1 MCGRYASARRRI
13 ELLEEFGVQ
22 YDEVGEAGELRP
34 DYNVAPTK
42 KVYAVMT
49 RRPPGLAGPTVSDSS
64 RNGSG
69 GAGAGHD
76 GIAGD
81 GAEAAA
87 VDAAAVDAAA
97 AGPEPVR
104 QLRTV
109 RWGLVPSW
117 AKDPAIGSRMI
128 NARAETVAS
137 KPAYRRAF
145 TKRRCLLPAD
155 GYFEWYKP
163 GEDAKAAKQP
173 YFIHRADGAPLA
185 FAGLYEFWRD
195 QTQPDDH
202 PDAWLVTA
210 TIITTSAPDE
220 LGIIHERMPMVI
232 GPGQWA
238 EWLDPDLQDAAQLAH
253 LLAPAVSSGLIT
265 TPVSTK
271 VNSVR
276 NNGPEL
282 IEAVPVGPGG
292 AAAGGAATSP
302 AGEPPVRGGGL
313 GDGPATTLF

>member
-1 MCGRYASARRRI
+1 MQA
-13 ELLEEFGVQ
+13 
-22 YDEVGEAGELRP
+22 DEDGEELRP

-42 KVYAVMT
+42 KIYAVMT
-49 RRPPGLAGPTVSDSS
+49 RRAPGLAGAGEGGSPEG
-64 RNGSG
+64 NG
-69 GAGAGHD
+69 AE
-76 GIAGD
+76 GD
-81 GAEAAA
+81 GEAAA
-87 VDAAAVDAAA
+87 SDPA
-97 AGPEPVR
+97 PVR

-145 TKRRCLLPAD
+145 TKRRCLIPAD
-155 GYFEWYKP
+155 GYYEWYKP

-195 QTQPDDH
+195 QSQPDDH

-220 LGIIHERMPMVI
+220 LGVIHERMPMVI

-238 EWLDPDLQDAAQLAH
+238 EWLDPDLQDPAQLAH

-265 TPVSTK
+265 TRVSTK

-282 IEAVPVGPGG
+282 IEPARDD
-292 AAAGGAATSP
+292 AADGS
-302 AGEPPVRGGGL
+302 AGEPPAREGGPGES
-313 GDGPATTLF
+313 PATTLF

>member
-22 YDEVGEAGELRP
+22 ADEDGEELRP

-42 KVYAVMT
+42 KIYAVMT
-49 RRPPGLAGPTVSDSS
+49 RRPPGLAGAGEGGSTESS
-64 RNGSG
+64 STEGSSTEGNGSG
-69 GAGAGHD
+69 GNGEGAASD
-76 GIAGD
+76 LA
-81 GAEAAA
+81 
-87 VDAAAVDAAA
+87 
-97 AGPEPVR
+97 PVR

-155 GYFEWYKP
+155 GYYEWYRP

-173 YFIHRADGAPLA
+173 YFIHPADGAPLA

-195 QTQPDDH
+195 QAHPDDH

-220 LGIIHERMPMVI
+220 LGVIHERMPMVI
-232 GPGQWA
+232 PPGQWA
-238 EWLDPDLQDAAQLAH
+238 EWLDPDLQDQAQLAH
-253 LLAPAVSSGLIT
+253 LLAPAVSSGLVT
-265 TPVSTK
+265 TRVSTK

-282 IEAVPVGPGG
+282 IEPARDD
-292 AAAGGAATSP
+292 AANGST
-302 AGEPPVRGGGL
+302 GEPPAREGGPGES
-313 GDGPATTLF
+313 PATTLF

>member
-1 MCGRYASARRRI
+1 
-13 ELLEEFGVQ
+13 VQ
-22 YDEVGEAGELRP
+22 ADEAGEELRP

-42 KVYAVMT
+42 KIYAVMT
-49 RRPPGLAGPTVSDSS
+49 RRSPGLAADGGGSATKG
-64 RNGSG
+64 NGSG
-69 GAGAGHD
+69 GD
-76 GIAGD
+76 G
-81 GAEAAA
+81 ETAAKGEDLA
-87 VDAAAVDAAA
+87 
-97 AGPEPVR
+97 PVR

-117 AKDPAIGSRMI
+117 AKDPSIGSRMI

-145 TKRRCLLPAD
+145 TKRRCLIPAD
-155 GYFEWYKP
+155 GYYEWYKP

-195 QTQPDDH
+195 QAHPEDH

-220 LGIIHERMPMVI
+220 LGVIHERMPMVI
-232 GPGQWA
+232 GHGQWA

-282 IEAVPVGPGG
+282 IEPLRDE
-292 AAAGGAATSP
+292 AAADGS
-302 AGEPPVRGGGL
+302 AGEPPARGGGP
-313 GDGPATTLF
+313 GEDPATTLF

>member
-22 YDEVGEAGELRP
+22 ADEAGEELRP

-42 KVYAVMT
+42 KIYAVMT
-49 RRPPGLAGPTVSDSS
+49 RRPPGLAGAEGG
-64 RNGSG
+64 NGSG
-69 GAGAGHD
+69 GDGA
-76 GIAGD
+76 
-81 GAEAAA
+81 AEAAA
-87 VDAAAVDAAA
+87 RAAEDLA
-97 AGPEPVR
+97 PVR

-155 GYFEWYKP
+155 GYYEWYKP

-195 QTQPDDH
+195 QAHPDDH

-220 LGIIHERMPMVI
+220 LGVIHERMPMVI
-232 GPGQWA
+232 PPGQWA
-238 EWLDPDLQDAAQLAH
+238 EWLDPDLQDQAQLAH
-253 LLAPAVSSGLIT
+253 LLAPAVSSGLVT
-265 TPVSTK
+265 TRVSTK

-282 IEAVPVGPGG
+282 IEPARDD
-292 AAAGGAATSP
+292 AANGS
-302 AGEPPVRGGGL
+302 AGEPPAREGGPGES
-313 GDGPATTLF
+313 PATTLF

>member
-22 YDEVGEAGELRP
+22 ADEDGEELRP

-42 KVYAVMT
+42 KIYAVMT
-49 RRPPGLAGPTVSDSS
+49 RRPPGLAGAE
-64 RNGSG
+64 
-69 GAGAGHD
+69 GAG
-76 GIAGD
+76 GD
-81 GAEAAA
+81 GAAETAAKAAA
-87 VDAAAVDAAA
+87 DL
-97 AGPEPVR
+97 EPVR

-155 GYFEWYKP
+155 GYYEWYKP

-195 QTQPDDH
+195 QAHPDDH

-220 LGIIHERMPMVI
+220 LGVIHERMPMVI
-232 GPGQWA
+232 PSGQWS
-238 EWLDPDLQDAAQLAH
+238 EWLDPDLQDQAQLAH

-265 TPVSTK
+265 TRVSTK

-282 IEAVPVGPGG
+282 IEPARDD
-292 AAAGGAATSP
+292 AADGS
-302 AGEPPVRGGGL
+302 AGEPPAREGGPGES
-313 GDGPATTLF
+313 PATTLF

>member
-22 YDEVGEAGELRP
+22 ADEDGEELRP

-42 KVYAVMT
+42 KIYAVMT
-49 RRPPGLAGPTVSDSS
+49 RRPPGLAGGGEGGSAES
-64 RNGSG
+64 NG
-69 GAGAGHD
+69 
-76 GIAGD
+76 
-81 GAEAAA
+81 EAAA
-87 VDAAAVDAAA
+87 SD
-97 AGPEPVR
+97 PIPVR

-155 GYFEWYKP
+155 GYYEWYKP

-195 QTQPDDH
+195 QAQPDDH

-220 LGIIHERMPMVI
+220 LGVIHERMPMVI
-232 GPGQWA
+232 PRDQWS
-238 EWLDPDLQDAAQLAH
+238 EWLDPDLQDQAQLAH
-253 LLAPAVSSGLIT
+253 LLAPAVSSGLVT
-265 TPVSTK
+265 TRVSTK

-282 IEAVPVGPGG
+282 IEPARDD
-292 AAAGGAATSP
+292 AANGS
-302 AGEPPVRGGGL
+302 AGEPPAREGGPGES
-313 GDGPATTLF
+313 PATTLF

>member
-22 YDEVGEAGELRP
+22 ADEVGEAQELRP

-42 KVYAVMT
+42 KVYAVMS
-49 RRPPGLAGPTVSDSS
+49 RRPPGPAGGDEGRPEGSS
-64 RNGSG
+64 TGGNGS
-69 GAGAGHD
+69 
-76 GIAGD
+76 
-81 GAEAAA
+81 EAAA
-87 VDAAAVDAAA
+87 SDPA
-97 AGPEPVR
+97 PVR

-145 TKRRCLLPAD
+145 TKRRCLIPAD
-155 GYFEWYKP
+155 GYYEWYKP

-195 QTQPDDH
+195 QSQPDAY

-210 TIITTSAPDE
+210 TILTTSAPDE
-220 LGIIHERMPMVI
+220 LGVIHERMPMVI

-238 EWLDPDLQDAAQLAH
+238 EWLDPDLQDPAQLAH
-253 LLAPAVSSGLIT
+253 LLAPAG
-265 TPVSTK
+265 
-271 VNSVR
+271 R
-276 NNGPEL
+276 
-282 IEAVPVGPGG
+282 
-292 AAAGGAATSP
+292 
-302 AGEPPVRGGGL
+302 
-313 GDGPATTLF
+313 

>member
-22 YDEVGEAGELRP
+22 ADEDGEELRP

-42 KVYAVMT
+42 KIYAVMT
-49 RRPPGLAGPTVSDSS
+49 RRPPGLAGAEGG
-64 RNGSG
+64 NGSG
-69 GAGAGHD
+69 GDGA
-76 GIAGD
+76 
-81 GAEAAA
+81 AEAAA
-87 VDAAAVDAAA
+87 RAAEDL
-97 AGPEPVR
+97 EPVR

-155 GYFEWYKP
+155 GYYEWYKP

-195 QTQPDDH
+195 QAHPDDH

-220 LGIIHERMPMVI
+220 LGVIHERMPMVI
-232 GPGQWA
+232 PPGQWA
-238 EWLDPDLQDAAQLAH
+238 EWLDPDLQDQAQLAH
-253 LLAPAVSSGLIT
+253 LLAPAVSSGLVT
-265 TPVSTK
+265 TRVSTK

-282 IEAVPVGPGG
+282 IEPARDD
-292 AAAGGAATSP
+292 AANGS
-302 AGEPPVRGGGL
+302 AGEPPAREGGPGES
-313 GDGPATTLF
+313 PATTLF

>member
-13 ELLEEFGVQ
+13 ELLEEFDVQ
-22 YDEVGEAGELRP
+22 ADDEAGEELRP

-42 KVYAVMT
+42 KIYAVMT
-49 RRPPGLAGPTVSDSS
+49 RRPAGLAGAEGAD
-64 RNGSG
+64 GSG
-69 GAGAGHD
+69 GDGAAKA
-76 GIAGD
+76 AGD
-81 GAEAAA
+81 L
-87 VDAAAVDAAA
+87 
-97 AGPEPVR
+97 EPVR

-145 TKRRCLLPAD
+145 AKRRCLLPAD
-155 GYFEWYKP
+155 GYYEWYKP
-163 GEDAKAAKQP
+163 GEEKSAKRP

-195 QTQPDDH
+195 QSQPDDH

-220 LGIIHERMPMVI
+220 LGVIHERMPMVI

-238 EWLDPDLQDAAQLAH
+238 EWLDPDLQDPAQLAH

-265 TPVSTK
+265 TRVSTK

-282 IEAVPVGPGG
+282 IEPARDD
-292 AAAGGAATSP
+292 AADGS
-302 AGEPPVRGGGL
+302 AGEPPAREGGPGES
-313 GDGPATTLF
+313 PATTLF

>member
-1 MCGRYASARRRI
+1 MQA
-13 ELLEEFGVQ
+13 
-22 YDEVGEAGELRP
+22 DEDGEELRP

-42 KVYAVMT
+42 KIYAVMT
-49 RRPPGLAGPTVSDSS
+49 RRPPGLAGAGEG
-64 RNGSG
+64 NGSG
-69 GAGAGHD
+69 GSD
-76 GIAGD
+76 
-81 GAEAAA
+81 EAAPTGDLA
-87 VDAAAVDAAA
+87 
-97 AGPEPVR
+97 PVR

-155 GYFEWYKP
+155 GYYEWYRP

-195 QTQPDDH
+195 QAHPDDH

-220 LGIIHERMPMVI
+220 LGVIHERMPMVI
-232 GPGQWA
+232 PPGQWA
-238 EWLDPDLQDAAQLAH
+238 EWLDPDLQDQAQLAH
-253 LLAPAVSSGLIT
+253 LLAPAVSSGLVT
-265 TPVSTK
+265 TRVSTK

-282 IEAVPVGPGG
+282 IEPARDD
-292 AAAGGAATSP
+292 AANGS
-302 AGEPPVRGGGL
+302 AGEPPAREGGPGES
-313 GDGPATTLF
+313 PATTLF

>member
-22 YDEVGEAGELRP
+22 ADETGEELRP

-42 KVYAVMT
+42 KIYAVMT
-49 RRPPGLAGPTVSDSS
+49 RRPPGLAGAGEGSAEGSTTAGRSTEG
-64 RNGSG
+64 NGPG
-69 GAGAGHD
+69 GTG
-76 GIAGD
+76 
-81 GAEAAA
+81 EAAA
-87 VDAAAVDAAA
+87 SS
-97 AGPEPVR
+97 GPAPVR

-155 GYFEWYKP
+155 GYYEWYKP

-195 QTQPDDH
+195 QAHPDDH

-220 LGIIHERMPMVI
+220 LGVIHERMPMVI
-232 GPGQWA
+232 PAGQWA
-238 EWLDPDLQDAAQLAH
+238 EWLDPDLQDQAQLAH
-253 LLAPAVSSGLIT
+253 LLAPAVSSGLVT

-282 IEAVPVGPGG
+282 IEPARDD
-292 AAAGGAATSP
+292 AANGS
-302 AGEPPVRGGGL
+302 AGEPPARDGGP
-313 GDGPATTLF
+313 DQSPATTLF

>member
-1 MCGRYASARRRI
+1 MPA
-13 ELLEEFGVQ
+13 
-22 YDEVGEAGELRP
+22 DEAGEELRP

-42 KVYAVMT
+42 KIYAVMT
-49 RRPPGLAGPTVSDSS
+49 RRPPGLAGAGEGGSTEGS
-64 RNGSG
+64 GSG
-69 GAGAGHD
+69 GNG
-76 GIAGD
+76 
-81 GAEAAA
+81 EAAA
-87 VDAAAVDAAA
+87 AEDLA
-97 AGPEPVR
+97 PVR

-155 GYFEWYKP
+155 GYYEWYKP

-195 QTQPDDH
+195 QAHPDDH

-220 LGIIHERMPMVI
+220 LGVIHERMPMVI
-232 GPGQWA
+232 PSGQWA
-238 EWLDPDLQDAAQLAH
+238 EWLDPDLQDQAQLAH
-253 LLAPAVSSGLIT
+253 LLAPAVSSGLVT
-265 TPVSTK
+265 TRVSTK

-282 IEAVPVGPGG
+282 IEPARDD
-292 AAAGGAATSP
+292 AASGS
-302 AGEPPVRGGGL
+302 AGEPPAREGGPGES
-313 GDGPATTLF
+313 PATTLF

>member
-1 MCGRYASARRRI
+1 
-13 ELLEEFGVQ
+13 VQ
-22 YDEVGEAGELRP
+22 ADDEAGEELRP

-42 KVYAVMT
+42 KIYAVMT
-49 RRPPGLAGPTVSDSS
+49 RRPPGLAGTEGSD
-64 RNGSG
+64 GSG
-69 GAGAGHD
+69 GD
-76 GIAGD
+76 GVAKAAGD
-81 GAEAAA
+81 L
-87 VDAAAVDAAA
+87 
-97 AGPEPVR
+97 EPVR

-145 TKRRCLLPAD
+145 AKRRCLLPAD
-155 GYFEWYKP
+155 GYYEWYKP
-163 GEDAKAAKQP
+163 GEEKAAKQP
-173 YFIHRADGAPLA
+173 YFIHRADGSPLA

-195 QTQPDDH
+195 QSQPDDH

-220 LGIIHERMPMVI
+220 LGVIHERMPMVI

-238 EWLDPDLQDAAQLAH
+238 EWLDPDLQDPAQLAH

-265 TPVSTK
+265 TRVSTK

-282 IEAVPVGPGG
+282 IEPARDD
-292 AAAGGAATSP
+292 AADGS
-302 AGEPPVRGGGL
+302 AGEPPAREGGPGES
-313 GDGPATTLF
+313 PATTLF

>member
-22 YDEVGEAGELRP
+22 ADEAGEELRP

-49 RRPPGLAGPTVSDSS
+49 RRPAGTGGDS
-64 RNGSG
+64 GSG
-69 GAGAGHD
+69 GNG
-76 GIAGD
+76 

-87 VDAAAVDAAA
+87 SDPA
-97 AGPEPVR
+97 PVR

-155 GYFEWYKP
+155 GYYEWYKP

-173 YFIHRADGAPLA
+173 YFIHRADGSPLA

-195 QTQPDDH
+195 QAQPDDH

-220 LGIIHERMPMVI
+220 LGVIHERMPMVI
-232 GPGQWA
+232 DPGQWA
-238 EWLDPDLQDAAQLAH
+238 EWLDPDLQDAAELAH
-253 LLAPAVSSGLIT
+253 LLAPAVSSGLVT

-282 IEAVPVGPGG
+282 IEPLRDD
-292 AAAGGAATSP
+292 AAADGP
-302 AGEPPVRGGGL
+302 AGEPPARGGGP
-313 GDGPATTLF
+313 GEDPATTLF

>member
-1 MCGRYASARRRI
+1 VHA
-13 ELLEEFGVQ
+13 
-22 YDEVGEAGELRP
+22 DDEAGEELRP

-42 KVYAVMT
+42 KIYAVMT
-49 RRPPGLAGPTVSDSS
+49 RRPPGLAGAGGSD
-64 RNGSG
+64 G
-69 GAGAGHD
+69 
-76 GIAGD
+76 GD
-81 GAEAAA
+81 GAAEAK
-87 VDAAAVDAAA
+87 A
-97 AGPEPVR
+97 AGDLEPVR

-145 TKRRCLLPAD
+145 AKRRCLLPAD
-155 GYFEWYKP
+155 GYY
-163 GEDAKAAKQP
+163 
-173 YFIHRADGAPLA
+173 DGAPLA

-195 QTQPDDH
+195 QSQPDDH

-220 LGIIHERMPMVI
+220 LGVIHERMPMVI

-238 EWLDPDLQDAAQLAH
+238 EWLDPDLQDPAQLAH

-265 TPVSTK
+265 TRVSTK

-282 IEAVPVGPGG
+282 IEPARDD
-292 AAAGGAATSP
+292 AADGS
-302 AGEPPVRGGGL
+302 AGEPPAREGGPGES
-313 GDGPATTLF
+313 PATTLF

>member
-22 YDEVGEAGELRP
+22 ADEAGEELRP

-42 KVYAVMT
+42 KIYAVMT
-49 RRPPGLAGPTVSDSS
+49 RRPPGLAGAGEGGSTEGSS
-64 RNGSG
+64 TEGNGSG
-69 GAGAGHD
+69 GNGEGAASD
-76 GIAGD
+76 PA
-81 GAEAAA
+81 
-87 VDAAAVDAAA
+87 
-97 AGPEPVR
+97 PVR

-155 GYFEWYKP
+155 GYYEWYKP

-195 QTQPDDH
+195 QAHPDDH

-220 LGIIHERMPMVI
+220 LGVIHERMPMVI
-232 GPGQWA
+232 PPGQWA
-238 EWLDPDLQDAAQLAH
+238 EWLDPDLQDQAQLAH
-253 LLAPAVSSGLIT
+253 LLAPAVSSGLVT
-265 TPVSTK
+265 TRVSTK

-282 IEAVPVGPGG
+282 IEPARDD
-292 AAAGGAATSP
+292 AASGS
-302 AGEPPVRGGGL
+302 AGEPPAREGGPGES
-313 GDGPATTLF
+313 PATTLF

>member
-1 MCGRYASARRRI
+1 MQA
-13 ELLEEFGVQ
+13 
-22 YDEVGEAGELRP
+22 DEAGEELRP

-42 KVYAVMT
+42 KIYAVMT
-49 RRPPGLAGPTVSDSS
+49 RRPPGLAGAEGG
-64 RNGSG
+64 NGSG
-69 GAGAGHD
+69 GDGA
-76 GIAGD
+76 
-81 GAEAAA
+81 AEAAA
-87 VDAAAVDAAA
+87 RAAEDLA
-97 AGPEPVR
+97 PVR

-155 GYFEWYKP
+155 GYYEWYKP

-195 QTQPDDH
+195 QAHPDDH

-220 LGIIHERMPMVI
+220 LGVIHERMPMVI
-232 GPGQWA
+232 PSGQWA
-238 EWLDPDLQDAAQLAH
+238 EWLDPDLQDQAQLAH
-253 LLAPAVSSGLIT
+253 LLAPAVSSGLVT
-265 TPVSTK
+265 TRVSTK

-282 IEAVPVGPGG
+282 IEPARDD
-292 AAAGGAATSP
+292 AADGS
-302 AGEPPVRGGGL
+302 AGEPPARGGGP
-313 GDGPATTLF
+313 GESPATTLF

>member
-22 YDEVGEAGELRP
+22 PDEDGEELRP

-42 KVYAVMT
+42 KIYAVMT
-49 RRPPGLAGPTVSDSS
+49 RRPPGLAGAEGG
-64 RNGSG
+64 NGSG
-69 GAGAGHD
+69 GDGA
-76 GIAGD
+76 
-81 GAEAAA
+81 AEAAA
-87 VDAAAVDAAA
+87 KAAEELA
-97 AGPEPVR
+97 PVR

-145 TKRRCLLPAD
+145 AKRRCLLPAD
-155 GYFEWYKP
+155 GYYEWYKP
-163 GEDAKAAKQP
+163 GEEKAAKQP

-195 QTQPDDH
+195 QAHPGDH

-220 LGIIHERMPMVI
+220 LGVIHERMPMVI

-238 EWLDPDLQDAAQLAH
+238 EWLDPDLQDPAQLAH

-265 TPVSTK
+265 TRVSTK

-282 IEAVPVGPGG
+282 IEPASDD
-292 AAAGGAATSP
+292 AADGS
-302 AGEPPVRGGGL
+302 AGEPPARGGGP
-313 GDGPATTLF
+313 GEGPATTLF

>member
-22 YDEVGEAGELRP
+22 ADEDGEELRP

-42 KVYAVMT
+42 KIYAVMT
-49 RRPPGLAGPTVSDSS
+49 RRPAGLAGASTEG
-64 RNGSG
+64 NGSG
-69 GAGAGHD
+69 GNGK
-76 GIAGD
+76 
-81 GAEAAA
+81 AAA
-87 VDAAAVDAAA
+87 SDPA
-97 AGPEPVR
+97 PVR

-117 AKDPAIGSRMI
+117 AKDPSIGSRMI

-145 TKRRCLLPAD
+145 AKRRCLLPAD
-155 GYFEWYKP
+155 GYYEWYKP

-195 QTQPDDH
+195 QSQPDDH

-220 LGIIHERMPMVI
+220 LGVIHERMPMVI

-238 EWLDPDLQDAAQLAH
+238 EWLDPDLQDPAQLAH

-265 TPVSTK
+265 TRVSTK

-282 IEAVPVGPGG
+282 IEPARDD
-292 AAAGGAATSP
+292 AADGS
-302 AGEPPVRGGGL
+302 AGEPPAREGGPGES
-313 GDGPATTLF
+313 PATTLF